1 MCDTHHGA
9 YLLSPFTRNTSRSRS
24 CTNQSIQKSGTH
36 HQSVAGTCA
45 VNVSALCSRLTT
57 ENSNQQLLY
66 NLRQNEQLIIYKD

>member
-1 MCDTHHGA
+1 MVPTYCP
-9 YLLSPFTRNTSRSRS
+9 LSQETPAGRARAP
-24 CTNQSIQKSGTH
+24 TNQSRFQKSGTH

-66 NLRQNEQLIIYKD
+66 NLRQNAQLIIYKD